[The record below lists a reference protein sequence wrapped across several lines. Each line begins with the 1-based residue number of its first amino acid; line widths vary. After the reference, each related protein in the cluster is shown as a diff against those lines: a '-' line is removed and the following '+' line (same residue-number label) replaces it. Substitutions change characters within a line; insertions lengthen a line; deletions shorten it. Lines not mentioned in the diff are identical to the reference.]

1 MKIRALLVD
10 DEPLARE
17 RVKRFLAREAD
28 VELIAECADGVE
40 ALRMIRKLHPDLV
53 FLDIQ
58 IPERDGF
65 GVLEDLGAAEMP
77 PAIIFITAYDRYA
90 IRAFEFHALDYL
102 LKPYNQE
109 RFQRAVERAREQ
121 IKQSRAGRPAD
132 HRAAE
137 ALDQRLISLLEN
149 LKSGQPKYLERL
161 MIKGDGRVFFLRTD
175 ELDWIEAE
183 GNYVRLHTRGRETHL
198 MRETM
203 TGLEQRLDPEKFL
216 RIHRST
222 LVNIERIKEL
232 QPMFGGEYTVVLRDG
247 TELTLSRTYRD
258 RLLEL
263 FEKSS

>member
-1 MKIRALLVD
+1 MKIRALIVD

-17 RVKRFLAREAD
+17 RIKRFLSGETD
-28 VELIAECADGVE
+28 IELVAECADGLE
-40 ALRMIRKLHPDLV
+40 ALIRIRELRPDLV

-65 GVLEDLGAAEMP
+65 GVLEELGPEEMP
-77 PAIIFITAYDRYA
+77 PAVIFITAYDRYA

-102 LKPYNQE
+102 LKPYHQE
-109 RFQRAVERAREQ
+109 RFRLAIERARSQ
-121 IKQSRAGRPAD
+121 IRHVRSGIGASAR
-132 HRAAE
+132 
-137 ALDQRLISLLEN
+137 LDERLISLLEN
-149 LKSGQPKYLERL
+149 LKSGQQKYLERL
-161 MIKGDGRVFFLRTD
+161 MIKGDGRVFFLRAD
-175 ELDWIEAE
+175 EIDWIEAE
-183 GNYVRLHTRGRETHL
+183 GNYVRLHAGRQTHL

-203 TGLEQRLDPEKFL
+203 TGLEGRLDPEKFL

-232 QPMFGGEYTVVLRDG
+232 QPMFGGEYTVILRDG